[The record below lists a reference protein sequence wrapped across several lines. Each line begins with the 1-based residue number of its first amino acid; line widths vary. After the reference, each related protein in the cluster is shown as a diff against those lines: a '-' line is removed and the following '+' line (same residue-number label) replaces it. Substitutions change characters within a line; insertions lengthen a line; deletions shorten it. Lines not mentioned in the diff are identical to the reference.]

1 MKVCLKTDEFPSL
14 TLLPTTPAVA
24 LLLIVVTA
32 EVDIAQCPGD
42 NLLFCVKFLSLK
54 LVLLA

>member
-14 TLLPTTPAVA
+14 ILLPTTPAVA

-32 EVDIAQCPGD
+32 KVDIAEVTICFFVL
-42 NLLFCVKFLSLK
+42 NFCL
-54 LVLLA
+54 

>member
-32 EVDIAQCPGD
+32 EVDIAKVTICF
-42 NLLFCVKFLSLK
+42 FCFKFLSLK
-54 LVLLA
+54 PVLLS

>member
-32 EVDIAQCPGD
+32 EVDIAD
-42 NLLFCVKFLSLK
+42 VTI
-54 LVLLA
+54 